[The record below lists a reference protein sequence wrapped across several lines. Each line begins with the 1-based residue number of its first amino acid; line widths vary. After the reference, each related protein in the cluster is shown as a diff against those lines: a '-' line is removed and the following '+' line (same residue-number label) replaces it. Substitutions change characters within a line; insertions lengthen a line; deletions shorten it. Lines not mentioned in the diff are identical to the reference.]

1 MRRMKAARLHGKED
15 LRVENVRIPSVG
27 GRELLLRVEAA
38 TICALDTRAY
48 VHGDGRVKLPRI
60 LGHEFAGTVEKVG
73 RELQTRYERGLRV
86 TVNPNMFCGR
96 CEYCVR
102 GRHELCKYRYAI
114 GVDVDGAFAEY
125 LKIPEEASRCGLIFP
140 LPDTVSYEEGALVEP
155 LSACLHGQ
163 LFAPIKLGDVVTVIG
178 AGPIGI
184 MHVMLAKALGASKV
198 IACDLLDSRL
208 TRAKEFGADFTVNSS
223 KENLVDKVRE
233 YTDGHGSDLTI
244 VAVSSPKAQQD
255 SLTIAAEEG
264 RVNFFGGLPAGK
276 EVVPLN
282 TNLIH
287 YKEVRVFGT
296 FAQSIEEYSQALRLI
311 TQRRFPLS
319 KLVTHKYDLEEIDK
333 AFKKALSGEGL
344 KISVKTGEQG

>member
-15 LRVENVRIPSVG
+15 LRVENVKIPNLG
-27 GRELLLRVEAA
+27 GGELLLRVEAA

-48 VHGDGRVKLPRI
+48 KYGDGRVKLPRI

-73 RELQTRYERGLRV
+73 RALQPIYERGLRV

-96 CEYCVR
+96 CEHCVR
-102 GRHELCKYRYAI
+102 GRHELCKNRYAI

-125 LKIPEEASRCGLIFP
+125 LKIPEEASRNGLIFP
-140 LPDTVSYEEGALVEP
+140 LPETVSYEEGALVEP

-178 AGPIGI
+178 AGPIGV

-198 IACDLLDSRL
+198 IACDIVENRL
-208 TRAKEFGADFTVNSS
+208 IKAKEFGADFTINSS
-223 KENLVDKVRE
+223 RESLVEKVME

-244 VAVSSPKAQQD
+244 VAVSSPEAQRD
-255 SLTIAAEEG
+255 SLSIAAEEG

-276 EVVPLN
+276 ENVPLN

-287 YKEVRVFGT
+287 YKEIRVFGT
-296 FAQSIEEYSQALRLI
+296 FAQSIEEYSQSLKLI
-311 TQRRFPLS
+311 TQKKFPLS
-319 KLVTHKYDLEEIDK
+319 KLVTHKYDLEEIDE
-333 AFKKALSGEGL
+333 AFKKAISGEGL
-344 KISVKTGEQG
+344 KICVKA